1 MNKGRVASPSL
12 FVEEITARHKM
23 RKMSEKGKKKVGA
36 SIWADVE
43 TTLAPT
49 NEIVTFEELKE
60 ISGVPSHDMVNF
72 HVHKPVQVTFHY
84 FPSPFSSFFFI
95 YFLFIYFLTLS
106 ISIAHDAILDA
117 RCWRRRC
124 ISLLST

>member
-43 TTLAPT
+43 MALAPT

-60 ISGVPSHDMVNF
+60 ISSVPSHDMVNC
-72 HVHKPVQVTFHY
+72 HVHKLVQVTFHY
-84 FPSPFSSFFFI
+84 FPSPFSSFFF
-95 YFLFIYFLTLS
+95 LFIFFNTKYINCS
-106 ISIAHDAILDA
+106 
-117 RCWRRRC
+117 
-124 ISLLST
+124 